1 MPMVE
6 VSNGGST
13 YKVTI
18 RLNESMRIVGGD
30 GKGSSSTSAVFQ
42 INEDGATLVSGNTS
56 TSHQRSGWES
66 SASISIT
73 GVETI

>member
-1 MPMVE
+1 MVNR
-6 VSNGGST
+6 SSST

-18 RLNESMRIVGGD
+18 RLNESLTAGGD

-56 TSHQRSGWES
+56 TSHQRGEWKS

-73 GVETI
+73 SVEIV